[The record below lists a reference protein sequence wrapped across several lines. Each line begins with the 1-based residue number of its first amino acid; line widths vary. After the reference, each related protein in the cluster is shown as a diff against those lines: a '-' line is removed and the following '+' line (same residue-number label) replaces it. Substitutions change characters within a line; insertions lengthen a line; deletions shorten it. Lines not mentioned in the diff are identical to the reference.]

1 MSQNLQVEGGPR
13 TRSSRDDTADL
24 RTSGGA
30 ASSNPVSSFSSFDGP
45 ADAASGALGRRGA
58 MPREEIGGGMET
70 DENEIDSCSCLLNGR
85 QDSYQFLLNMI
96 AALPGDARY
105 DQATAICG
113 ALGDDEWRAGRM
125 GGNAH
130 ARARGKGPC
139 EGGGA
144 FFIPVISSVGGMWL
158 REAEVGNLL

>member
-13 TRSSRDDTADL
+13 TRSSSDDTADL

-125 GGNAH
+125 GTGVTGSMRMHPGAPERERPLRRWRSILYTGNQ
-130 ARARGKGPC
+130 
-139 EGGGA
+139 
-144 FFIPVISSVGGMWL
+144 
-158 REAEVGNLL
+158 